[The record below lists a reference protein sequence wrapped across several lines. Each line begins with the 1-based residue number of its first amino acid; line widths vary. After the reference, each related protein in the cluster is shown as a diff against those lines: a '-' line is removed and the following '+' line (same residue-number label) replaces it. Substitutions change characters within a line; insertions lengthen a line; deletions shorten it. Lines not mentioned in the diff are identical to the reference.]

1 MTWKRTGNGPETWRV
16 VGVGGKVFRG
26 LYLEVSTSFSQEILS
41 EFGRW
46 DLQGLGSALN
56 ISSPSWG
63 PAYWFN
69 VFTWCLFHLLLVFG
83 VHLLLAFILQALL
96 GLGSRLPI
104 LL

>member
-46 DLQGLGSALN
+46 DLQVLGSALN
-56 ISSPSWG
+56 ISSPSRAAQPIG
-63 PAYWFN
+63 LMSLRGVCFIYYLFLE
-69 VFTWCLFHLLLVFG
+69 FTFCWLLFSKHY
-83 VHLLLAFILQALL
+83 
-96 GLGSRLPI
+96 
-104 LL
+104 